1 MVRSDGGEALGVGLG
16 HDPIDK
22 ISPRRFF
29 DPTLT
34 VRYGKDV

>member
-1 MVRSDGGEALGVGLG
+1 MVRSDGGEALEAGRDTV
-16 HDPIDK
+16 DK